1 MNLPVI
7 CKPPGIR
14 LAGPDELD
22 ALVRLEHASFDGDRM
37 SRGQYR
43 RHLASSSAQVL
54 VAVDAKRSLLGSAV
68 VFFREGSGVARLY
81 SLATDPAARGNGV
94 ASALLAAVEAAARL
108 RHCRCVRLEVRRDN
122 AAAIAL
128 YERSGYRRTGFLE
141 SYYEDGADGWR
152 YEKRLATNMR

>member
-7 CKPPGIR
+7 CKLPGIR

-43 RHLASSSAQVL
+43 GHLASSSAQVL
-54 VAVDAKRSLLGSAV
+54 VAVDAKRLLLGSAV
-68 VFFREGSGVARLY
+68 VFFRKGSGVARLY
-81 SLATDPAARGNGV
+81 SLATDPAARGKGV
-94 ASALLAAVEAAARL
+94 ARALLTAVEAAARL
-108 RHCRCVRLEVRRDN
+108 RHCRCVRLEVRSDN

-128 YERSGYRRTGFLE
+128 YERSGYRRIGRLAR
-141 SYYEDGADGWR
+141 YYEDGCDGWR
-152 YEKRLATNMR
+152 HEKMLAP